1 MPEEKKKQSID
12 PATIEMIAKAA
23 QDGVSTVF
31 DRAAKMSPCPIGAEG
46 SCCAH
51 CAMGPCRIPLPRS
64 KQETPEEHAKRRGV
78 CGATSETIAA
88 RAFMRKIAAGT
99 ASHGDHGR
107 EVTKIF
113 IEAAKGEIEGFAIKD
128 EQKLLALALE
138 LGVEIGTRTNNEIA
152 VDIGEILMQDF
163 G

>member
-1 MPEEKKKQSID
+1 MADEKKPQSID
-12 PATIEMIAKAA
+12 PATLEMIEKAA
-23 QDGVSTVF
+23 KDGVSTVF

-51 CAMGPCRIPLPRS
+51 CAMGPCRIPLPRN

-88 RAFMRKIAAGT
+88 RAFLRKIAAGT

-113 IEAAKGEIEGFAIKD
+113 LEVARGKIKEFELKD
-128 EQKLLALALE
+128 EQKLLQLALD
-138 LGVEIGTRTNNEIA
+138 LGVNIGDRTNQEIA
-152 VDIGEILMQDF
+152 VDVGELL
-163 G
+163 